1 MRIKSINYIGPDL
14 LFPAGP
20 DLLFQIGAG
29 AILSKYAET
38 MRMVSQSSILE
49 PPQSPRIPISIHTRQ
64 TQSLSPH
71 FVRGDMHKTNVHSW
85 ANVINALNTCV
96 ISP

>member
-1 MRIKSINYIGPDL
+1 MHIKYINHIGPDL

-29 AILSKYAET
+29 AILRKYVET
-38 MRMVSQSSILE
+38 MRIVSQSSILE
-49 PPQSPRIPISIHTRQ
+49 PPQSPRIQISIHTRQ

-71 FVRGDMHKTNVHSW
+71 KVRGD
-85 ANVINALNTCV
+85 LY
-96 ISP
+96 

>member
-1 MRIKSINYIGPDL
+1 MHIKSINYIGPDL
-14 LFPAGP
+14 LFLARP

-29 AILSKYAET
+29 AILSKYNEI

-49 PPQSPRIPISIHTRQ
+49 PPESLRIPISIHTRQ

-71 FVRGDMHKTNVHSW
+71 KVRGGYHIGELGRYK
-85 ANVINALNTCV
+85 
-96 ISP
+96 

>member
-1 MRIKSINYIGPDL
+1 MLIQKHMNYIGPDL

-49 PPQSPRIPISIHTRQ
+49 SPESLCIPICIHTPDSIAIPAQ
-64 TQSLSPH
+64 GP
-71 FVRGDMHKTNVHSW
+71 G
-85 ANVINALNTCV
+85 
-96 ISP
+96 